1 MGHKDNNPLNNRVSN
16 LYWCT
21 PKENTE
27 KAVREGRMK
36 PGDKRGDK
44 HPKSKYSNELKIKI
58 YKFYQKHPN
67 WTTKQLQ
74 SKFKVKSYRP
84 LRKIIR
90 GEDPIIAEYPKEV
103 E

>member
-36 PGDKRGDK
+36 PGDKREIK
-44 HPKSKYSNELKIKI
+44 TLIIEYSEINIQNL
-58 YKFYQKHPN
+58 N
-67 WTTKQLQ
+67 
-74 SKFKVKSYRP
+74 
-84 LRKIIR
+84 
-90 GEDPIIAEYPKEV
+90 IATNPR
-103 E
+103 